1 MSDDERQI
9 RQLVATWMAATR
21 AGDLDTVLSLMAEDV
36 VFLRAGHP
44 PMIGKAAFAAAAAA
58 QPGAPR
64 FDGTSEIQEINVVG
78 DWAFMWAKLTVAVTP
93 PTGAPMKLAGP
104 VLSVLRREGGRWVL
118 ARDANMLT
126 PVAAA

>member
-9 RQLVATWMAATR
+9 RQVVATWMAATK
-21 AGDLDTVLSLMAEDV
+21 AGDLDTVLSLMANDV

-44 PMIGKAAFAAAAAA
+44 PMVGKTAFAAVAAA
-58 QPGAPR
+58 QPGSPR
-64 FDGTSEIQEINVVG
+64 FDGTSEIQEIKVVG
-78 DWAFMWAKLTVAVTP
+78 DWAFMWANLTVAVTP

-126 PVAAA
+126 PVTA